1 VSHTHYH
8 TVKYANSITL
18 PVMIAD
24 YAKSV
29 MSVRIKMSKQFITK
43 AHYPKSPED
52 INIYT
57 IHPPKSNLILLYEVV
72 DKQGRGIW
80 GGEDPEQ
87 AFIWFK
93 KSGLE
98 QSVRIMVSAWDS
110 DEEDAHL
117 VGQTIDITPIVVKAW
132 NKGKEISL

>member
-1 VSHTHYH
+1 
-8 TVKYANSITL
+8 
-18 PVMIAD
+18 
-24 YAKSV
+24 
-29 MSVRIKMSKQFITK
+29 MSKRKTYYIAEQVREMK
-43 AHYPKSPED
+43 RKLELQKQES
-52 INIYT
+52 NIYT
-57 IHPPKSNLILLYEVV
+57 IHPPKSDLILLYEVV
-72 DKQGRGIW
+72 DKQGRGLW